1 MASSDAIRTGRRP
14 KGLPLFRR
22 ARAQSHFQDQTGP
35 QEGFD
40 VRQQHA
46 TVDVHTNVSD
56 AHTAWRRQGQHL
68 ALFLTTPRSKRVRV
82 YRPSNP
88 DYVIDEFEESV
99 PMSTYLVAYMV
110 SDFQYVESSTHEDE
124 VKFRIVARKDAINQ
138 TELAKN
144 AGPLVLRYY
153 EDYFDEKFPLS
164 KQDMVAI
171 PDFSAGAMEN
181 WGLVTYRYVW

>member
-1 MASSDAIRTGRRP
+1 MTYNGREYP
-14 KGLPLFRR
+14 
-22 ARAQSHFQDQTGP
+22 S
-35 QEGFD
+35 
-40 VRQQHA
+40 
-46 TVDVHTNVSD
+46 
-56 AHTAWRRQGQHL
+56 
-68 ALFLTTPRSKRVRV
+68 RVCL

-88 DYVIDEFEESV
+88 DYVLDEFEDSV

-110 SDFQYVESSTHEDE
+110 SDFAYIESDGTDDQ
-124 VKFRIVARKDAINQ
+124 VKFRIVVRKDAADQ

-144 AGPLVLRYY
+144 AGPLVLKYY

-181 WGLVTYRYVW
+181 WGLVTYRYVIYTLTTTALVYVGT